1 MNKVEFTFVKSH
13 LKKAIYNLE
22 CANKLSSDGVV
33 IDSEIIEELKIL
45 LLELAIKNG
54 EKIVL

>member
-13 LKKAIYNLE
+13 IKKAVWNLE
-22 CANKLSSDGVV
+22 CANKTSSDGVV
-33 IDSEIIEELKIL
+33 IPVDLIEELKIL

-54 EKIVL
+54 EKIVF